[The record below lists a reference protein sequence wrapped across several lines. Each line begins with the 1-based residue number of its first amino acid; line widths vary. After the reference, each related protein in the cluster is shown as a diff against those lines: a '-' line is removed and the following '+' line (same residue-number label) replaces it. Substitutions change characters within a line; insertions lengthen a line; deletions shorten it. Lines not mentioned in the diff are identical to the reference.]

1 MVYLRDINK
10 DKSLTQVLERLTN
23 SIKTSIHCIKIG
35 EIISFDKSDQTASV
49 KVLHVIDNNY
59 NLYSDKVIEYPVLQK
74 VPVVVLQGGGAN
86 ITFPIK
92 AGDQCLLLFCD
103 YMIDSWWITGETKSS
118 IVPRKHD
125 IADPIALVG
134 VSASPK
140 AIQGYSDYLHLQY
153 NANSD
158 IVIGEQ
164 IDVNNEN
171 INLNGATKVSET
183 LEVEKDVTAKANVDV
198 TETLTAKALNATTAA
213 SGSFVS
219 ADNKTVTVVNGIVTA
234 IQ

>member
-23 SIKTSIHCIKIG
+23 SIKTSIHCVKIG
-35 EIISFDKSDQTASV
+35 EIVSFDKLEQTASV

-59 NLYSDKVIEYPVLQK
+59 NLYLDKEIEYPVLQK
-74 VPVVVLQGGGAN
+74 VPVVILQGGGAN

-92 AGDQCLLLFCD
+92 TGDQCLLLFCD
-103 YMIDSWWITGETKSS
+103 YMIDSWWITGGAKPS

-125 IADPIALVG
+125 ISDPIALVG
-134 VSASPK
+134 LNASPK
-140 AIQGYSDYLHLQY
+140 AIQNYSDYLHLQY
-153 NANSD
+153 NENSD

-164 IDVNNEN
+164 IDVNNAN

-198 TETLTAKALNATTAA
+198 TETLTAKVLNATTAA
-213 SGSFVS
+213 TGSFRS